1 MSEQDPTV
9 NDAADAQGSDED
21 TAPVTPEEDTDNPD
35 GAESLGDAGKK
46 ALDAMKAE
54 RKAAKDEARQLRKE
68 LEALKTQIADKEKSP
83 DEKAIEAARRE
94 AAEEATTKANERI
107 LRSEVR
113 AAAAGK
119 LADPSDAL
127 AYLDLKSF
135 EVSADGEVDSEEIVS
150 AIAELLDKKPYL
162 AAQRGPSAPKFDSAR
177 GKGKPAG
184 QLTRADLKG
193 MSPEAI
199 SKARKEGRLDALLS
213 GKS

>member
-68 LEALKTQIADKEKSP
+68 LEALKTQIADKEKTP
-83 DEKAIEAARRE
+83 DEQAIEAARRE
-94 AAEEATTKANERI
+94 AAAEASAKANERI
-107 LRSEVR
+107 LRSEIR

-119 LADPSDAL
+119 LADPSDAV
-127 AYLDLKSF
+127 AFLDLSEF
-135 EVSADGEVDSEEIVS
+135 EVNDNGEVDAEEVSA
-150 AIAELLDKKPYL
+150 AIADLIERKPHL
-162 AAQRGPSAPKFDSAR
+162 AAQRGAPRFDSAR

-184 QLTRADLKG
+184 QLTEADLNG
-193 MSPEAI
+193 MSTEEIVAAK
-199 SKARKEGRLDALLS
+199 KAGRLDNLL
-213 GKS
+213 GKTR